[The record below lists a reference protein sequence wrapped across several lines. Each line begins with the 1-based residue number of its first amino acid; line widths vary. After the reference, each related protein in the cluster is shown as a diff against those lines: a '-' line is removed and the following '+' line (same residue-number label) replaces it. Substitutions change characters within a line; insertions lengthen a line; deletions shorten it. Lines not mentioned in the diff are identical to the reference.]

1 MYMHM
6 HKSFKSHHAS
16 GPKDPSSQQTMHN
29 NNNNED
35 TEIPDPENV
44 LTIIAQLIL

>member
-1 MYMHM
+1 MHNNN
-6 HKSFKSHHAS
+6 
-16 GPKDPSSQQTMHN
+16 N

-35 TEIPDPENV
+35 TEIPDPESML

>member
-29 NNNNED
+29 NNDD
-35 TEIPDPENV
+35 TETPDSENMF
-44 LTIIAQLIL
+44 TIIAQLIL

>member
-1 MYMHM
+1 MHM

-16 GPKDPSSQQTMHN
+16 DPKDPSSQQTMHN

-35 TEIPDPENV
+35 TEIPDPENL